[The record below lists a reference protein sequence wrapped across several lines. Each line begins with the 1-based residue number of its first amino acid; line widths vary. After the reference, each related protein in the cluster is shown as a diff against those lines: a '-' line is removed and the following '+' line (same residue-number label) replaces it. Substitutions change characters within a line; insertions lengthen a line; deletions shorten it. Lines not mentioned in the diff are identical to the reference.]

1 MGFQV
6 VAPLFIRSGRFLGFP
21 LSRCAPELTSP
32 RERRTLRIKLLPGAI
47 PVLSY
52 GFNC

>member
-1 MGFQV
+1 MEKDFQV
-6 VAPLFIRSGRFLGFP
+6 VALIFIRSGRLLGFSSSFHR
-21 LSRCAPELTSP
+21 L
-32 RERRTLRIKLLPGAI
+32 TLRIKLLPRPI